1 MTTQQDVLLM
11 GMLFLDSMLI
21 LTIVTN
27 LVCEHVSQRQYVCL
41 VQKHVALNS
50 FLLVNCVL
58 NLSQD
63 TCLGKG
69 SNGTLTTFKYSFYI
83 FSAASLKHT

>member
-11 GMLFLDSMLI
+11 EMLFLDSMLI
-21 LTIVTN
+21 ITIVTN
-27 LVCEHVSQRQYVCL
+27 LVWEHVSQGQYACL
-41 VQKHVALNS
+41 AQKHVALNS

-63 TCLGKG
+63 ACLGKG
-69 SNGTLTTFKYSFYI
+69 SNGTLTTLKYSFYI
-83 FSAASLKHT
+83 FSAASLKRT